1 MIGRRAFLAATAA
14 GLSGLAAGC
23 ARDEGVPG
31 VLRIG
36 FITRLSDVP
45 VMAGLASGRLA
56 AALPGLRIETRV
68 FRAGPR
74 VTEALL
80 GGAIDV
86 GTTGPAPLVATHV
99 RHRGA
104 PLAVVSGMCSGG
116 ASLVCLPE
124 IRGPVDLRGRLVA
137 TPQIGSTNDV
147 ALRTWL
153 ARHGEAPTDQGGKVV
168 VEALSPANILAEMR
182 RGGVAA
188 AWLPEPW
195 PTRLVR
201 QLGARRLVDE
211 RDLWPERRFPTALVA
226 VRRGFLRTRPGDVGR
241 VVAALGA
248 EVDRAVA
255 DPTEAQAT
263 AKAELLRLARMD
275 LPVPLLTEA
284 MSYAEFTRDPLA
296 RQLSAFA
303 VDVARLGYAP
313 SASVA
318 GLLT

>member
-1 MIGRRAFLAATAA
+1 MIGRRGFLTGVAA
-14 GLSGLAAGC
+14 GLSTLAGC

-45 VMAGLASGRLA
+45 VMAGLVSGRLA
-56 AALPGLRIETRV
+56 AALPHLVVEPRV

-104 PLAVVSGMCSGG
+104 PLAVVSGLCSGG
-116 ASLVCLPE
+116 ASLVGLPE
-124 IRGPVDLRGRLVA
+124 IRGAIDLRGRVVA
-137 TPQIGSTNDV
+137 TPQIGSTADV

-153 ARHGEAPTDQGGKVV
+153 ARRGEAPADRGGKVV
-168 VEALSPANILAEMR
+168 VEALAPANILGEMR

-201 QLGARRLVDE
+201 ELGARRLVDE
-211 RDLWPERRFPTALVA
+211 RDLWPERRFPSALVA
-226 VRRGFLRTRPGDVGR
+226 VRRGFLRTRPADAER

-255 DPTEAQAT
+255 DPAGARAT
-263 AKAELLRLARMD
+263 AKAELLRLARTS
-275 LPVPLLTEA
+275 LPDPLLSEA
-284 MSYAEFTRDPLA
+284 MSYAEFTRDPLP

-303 VDVARLGYAP
+303 EDVARLGYAP
-313 SASVA
+313 SASIA